1 MSAGAPE
8 PRAGR
13 RVTRARV
20 WSLVALP
27 LAVIV
32 GSAVLGAA
40 VILLSEPL
48 IPGREFDPLLWL
60 TAYEAMIQGA
70 IGSPQEWAALDF
82 HSLVST
88 LVNTAPLI
96 FGGLAVGFGFK
107 AGLFN
112 IGAQGQFLVGALGAV
127 IAGVWLRDAPVPLAV
142 AGATIAGM
150 AFGAAWGFV
159 PGFLKAFAGAH
170 EVVSTIMMNY
180 VAIQLLAALVSGPL
194 KVPRSP
200 QAITFDVGNAAFPVI
215 PFLQPNG
222 HLGILLALIAAVGV
236 WWVLY
241 RTTWGFEVRSTGAS
255 PDASR
260 YAGMRPRLITVA
272 TMTFSGMLAGLAG
285 VCVLLGVTKSMTSS
299 FGTTVGFDSIAVALL
314 ARSNP
319 LAIVPA
325 ALLFGGMRAGAGLM
339 QIQAEIPAE
348 LVDVIQAVILL
359 ALVTSPVI
367 RRLLHAEGRGSL
379 GIEAVA
385 SPAAEAKP

>member
-1 MSAGAPE
+1 VSTPAPTAE
-8 PRAGR
+8 APRRPGR
-13 RVTRARV
+13 AAQI
-20 WSLVALP
+20 WSLVAVP
-27 LAVIV
+27 LAVVI
-32 GSAVLGAA
+32 GSVVLGAA
-40 VILLSEPL
+40 VVLISEPL
-48 IPGREFDPLLWL
+48 IPGKEFDPWLWV
-60 TAYEAMIQGA
+60 TAYQAMIQGA

-88 LVNTAPLI
+88 LVNSAPLV

-127 IAGVWLRDAPVPLAV
+127 IVGVMLREAPAPVGIV
-142 AGATIAGM
+142 CATLAGM
-150 AFGAAWGFV
+150 VFGAAWGFV
-159 PGFLKAFAGAH
+159 PGFLKAFSGAH

-200 QAITFDVGNAAFPVI
+200 QAITFDVGNAALPVI
-215 PFLQPNG
+215 LPPNG
-222 HLGILLALIAAVGV
+222 HLGILLALIAAIVV
-236 WWVLY
+236 WWILY
-241 RTTWGFEVRSTGAS
+241 RTTWGFEVRATGAN

-260 YAGMRPRLITVA
+260 YAGMRPRLIIVA

-285 VCVLLGVTKSMTSS
+285 TSVLLGVTRQMTSS

-319 LAIVPA
+319 LAILPA
-325 ALLFGGMRAGAGLM
+325 ALLFGAMRAGAGLM
-339 QIQAEIPAE
+339 QIQAQIPAE

-367 RRLLHAEGRGSL
+367 RRLLRAGTRGSRSTDSP
-379 GIEAVA
+379 VA
-385 SPAAEAKP
+385 SVAEAAP

>member
-1 MSAGAPE
+1 MSAPAPA
-8 PRAGR
+8 PRARGG
-13 RVTRARV
+13 VSRARV
-20 WSLVALP
+20 WSLVAVP

-48 IPGREFDPLLWL
+48 IPGRQFDPLLWL

-70 IGSPQEWAALDF
+70 IGDPQEWAALDF

-88 LVNTAPLI
+88 LVNTAPLV

-127 IAGVWLRDAPVPLAV
+127 IVGVWLHDAPAPLAI

-241 RTTWGFEVRSTGAS
+241 RTTWGFEVRATGAS

-367 RRLLHAEGRGSL
+367 RRLLHADTRGSH
-379 GIEAVA
+379 GTETAA
-385 SPAAEAKP
+385 SPAAEAAR